1 MASDLL
7 NMVGNDERVL
17 WRGKPDKKCFLL
29 ESIFNP
35 MLPFALIWGLI
46 DFGIIG
52 TAIFAGEGLGQAGI
66 FLVFFF
72 ALHLMPVWIYI
83 GGVLMSWRRYD
94 NTSYL
99 ITDKAIYVSGGI
111 FACTYE
117 MKPFAELSHI
127 NIHRGIFD
135 QYLGVGDVVSMCEH
149 HSYNSRS
156 QHSNS
161 SGITICDIR
170 DYQKVFA
177 LVKELQTNIYS
188 DTMFPNDLRPKE
200 NHGYRTKYTGGDI
213 SQY

>member
-7 NMVGNDERVL
+7 NMIGNDERVL

-35 MLPFALIWGLI
+35 LLPFALIWGLI
-46 DFGIIG
+46 DFGIMG
-52 TAIFAGEGLGQAGI
+52 AALSSKDGVGEAGI

-72 ALHLMPVWIYI
+72 ALHLMPVWIYL
-83 GGVLMSWRRYD
+83 GGVLMSWKRYD
-94 NTSYL
+94 NTSFL
-99 ITDKAIYVSGGI
+99 ITDKAIYVSGGV

-149 HSYNSRS
+149 ASYNS
-156 QHSNS
+156 HSRHS
-161 SGITICDIR
+161 HGAGITICDIK

-188 DTMFPNDLRPKE
+188 DTMFPNDLRPRE

-213 SQY
+213 SKY